1 MTVVGTL
8 LAIFAVAL
16 LIIGALAWSRRLPGN
31 KYIGVRVTEVRK
43 SKENWDTAHQFAGP
57 LWVAAGVALAVA
69 SVPPFSGISWLLII
83 TVIGVIAAVY
93 FVGLGA
99 SLATRAAGVMGRE
112 DSQEGGCCGGTPEQT
127 PSPKEEMPCEITGDC
142 DPGACSGAGICG
154 GHDIDIAALRRA
166 AKSADG

>member
-16 LIIGALAWSRRLPGN
+16 LIIGGLAWSRRLPGN
-31 KYIGVRVTEVRK
+31 KYIGVRVSEVRK

-83 TVIGVIAAVY
+83 TVIGIIAAVY

-99 SLATRAAGVMGRE
+99 SLATRAAGVME
-112 DSQEGGCCGGTPEQT
+112 QESQEGGCCGGAAEEPA
-127 PSPKEEMPCEITGDC
+127 SVKDEMPCETTGDC
-142 DPGACSGAGICG
+142 NPGACSGAGICG
-154 GHDIDIAALRRA
+154 GHDVDIAALRRA